1 MHRHSKPRFI
11 DRTRRH
17 RAEEVFK
24 LKHRI
29 AEGKFKNF
37 SSWDRFGD
45 GLSWADI
52 YFIGSD
58 KWTLWNATMM
68 TIADAKKN
76 AISTA
81 AWDQAYDALSDEDR
95 KRLPKLKFEAISD
108 RPGYSILVEQE
119 QPTFPQFDGR
129 TLSEQTKFLEDILDV
144 EVFEKVEFDYSY
156 QYGIGL
162 DVVMDVPLL
171 TVDIL
176 TDFVDRFVKDE
187 REWVSTIPPIHL
199 DAPVYFSNALDIE
212 YDPK

>member
-1 MHRHSKPRFI
+1 MRRHSKPRFI
-11 DRTRRH
+11 DRPRRH
-17 RAEEVFK
+17 RADEVFK

-29 AEGKFKNF
+29 ANGKFKNF
-37 SSWDRFGD
+37 ASWDIFGD

-58 KWTLWNATMM
+58 KWTLWNATVV
-68 TIADAKKN
+68 TIADAKKG

-81 AWDQAYDALSDEDR
+81 AWDQAYDALSEEDR
-95 KRLPKLKFEAISD
+95 KSLPGLKFEPIPD
-108 RPGYSILVEQE
+108 RLGFSTLVKQE
-119 QPTFPQFDGR
+119 QPKFEQFGGH
-129 TLSEQTKFLEDILDV
+129 TLREQTKFLEGILDV

-162 DVVMDVPLL
+162 NVVMDVPLL

-187 REWVSTIPPIHL
+187 REWVSAKPPVHI

-212 YDPK
+212 LDPK